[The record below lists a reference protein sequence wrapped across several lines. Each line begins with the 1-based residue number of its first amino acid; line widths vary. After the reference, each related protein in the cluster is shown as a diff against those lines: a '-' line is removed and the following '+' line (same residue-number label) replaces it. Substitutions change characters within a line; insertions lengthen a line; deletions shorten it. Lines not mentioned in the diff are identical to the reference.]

1 VRWLSDASPEEL
13 RSLLERGEFFWL
25 DVVRPTPE
33 YVAELSE
40 AGGIDPEAARRAL
53 RFGEVP
59 QWRLFHG
66 HAQLV
71 FYGVQPI
78 VGGLP
83 EPIEV
88 HVYVSDRWVVSVREQ
103 SCRALEELPGVL
115 ADDPPAANEAVV
127 ARVLGALAGSF
138 AGLMETVDE
147 EIEQIDEQ
155 AAEGGRPAPELRRE
169 ILARR
174 DRLVRARRLVRRQ
187 RDYVE
192 QAADEIRDL
201 PGFEQG
207 ERHEL
212 RDVAGE
218 MIRVADRLDDAIDR
232 LAAALDL
239 LNSSVANR
247 TNAIVE
253 RLTVVAT
260 IFLPLT
266 VVTGF
271 FGQNFAWMTERMQSL
286 AAFLILGV
294 GVFAASG
301 LLIYLW
307 IRARLTGTDS

>member
-1 VRWLSDASPEEL
+1 
-13 RSLLERGEFFWL
+13 
-25 DVVRPTPE
+25 
-33 YVAELSE
+33 
-40 AGGIDPEAARRAL
+40 
-53 RFGEVP
+53 VP
-59 QWRLFHG
+59 QWRLFDG

-88 HVYVSDRWVVSVREQ
+88 HVYVSDRWVVSIREQ
-103 SCRALEELPGVL
+103 SCRALEELPDEL

-169 ILARR
+169 ILAGR

-192 QAADEIRDL
+192 RAADEIRDL
-201 PGFEQG
+201 SDFEPGQ
-207 ERHEL
+207 RHEL

-271 FGQNFAWMTERMQSL
+271 FGQNFGWMIERMKGL

-307 IRARLTGTDS
+307 IRARLTGTDEP